1 MAKPEEQIK
10 EVQNEIDA
18 IKALPMDHPH
28 KPRLSDL
35 DNLLISLLRQRV
47 LILEK
52 EAEARRSAASASVVP
67 GKKEVACRLVAMG
80 LLSFLPIVAQ
90 VVTGGSVD
98 KGMLIALT
106 PCIVVMVMMSGLL
119 VLKDARKRQ
128 WLYQLLSGFQSG

>member
-52 EAEARRSAASASVVP
+52 EDCACGPPCRRGYGCLLPCCHLAFMWSLAVTNRPRLTWQSSHDAWPKGQCTTMVVYDAPMHSWVCGEGMGFSAP
-67 GKKEVACRLVAMG
+67 
-80 LLSFLPIVAQ
+80 
-90 VVTGGSVD
+90 
-98 KGMLIALT
+98 LIEW
-106 PCIVVMVMMSGLL
+106 CVH
-119 VLKDARKRQ
+119 
-128 WLYQLLSGFQSG
+128 